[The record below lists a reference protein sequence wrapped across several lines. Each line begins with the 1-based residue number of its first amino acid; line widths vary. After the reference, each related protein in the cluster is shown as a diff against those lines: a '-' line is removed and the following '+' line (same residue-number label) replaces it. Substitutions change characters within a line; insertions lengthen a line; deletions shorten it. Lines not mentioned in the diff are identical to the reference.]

1 MDSEELKRV
10 KAERDAYKKLVE
22 SLREFIRDML
32 IEVKK

>member
-22 SLREFIRDML
+22 ELRDYM
-32 IEVKK
+32 KQ